1 MAALLAGPLDERTLD
16 AIEALLTGC
25 GSLQFPAL
33 PNGLYAAVARTTAG
47 NAYTGYANTWV
58 RDTVQVAH
66 AAWERGQV
74 GRAAAAARSLL
85 AWFEKQAPRFDAAIV
100 GESDLDDPMQRPHIR
115 FHGADLAELPQ
126 WWPHAQNDALGYALW
141 FLSRAALS
149 GLLPA
154 DAAAAA
160 VLWRFPRYFQAIRYW
175 QDRDSGHWE
184 EARKLQCSSVG
195 AVVAGLLAFR
205 GLCRSRPE
213 FAAAGAG
220 AGRSSGPHASL
231 GAAAASGAGGAPRI
245 AGAVP
250 MSLDELLAAGRAHLA
265 AVLPAESAGESD
277 PALNRATDA
286 ALLFLV
292 HPLRVVTAE
301 MAARIADDVRATLL
315 GPHGIRRYAG
325 DSYWMADYKTL
336 FDEST
341 RTSGFDDVVAR
352 DRLLKPGTEAQWCLF
367 DPVLSTIHGWR
378 FLATRDPRDRELQ
391 AWHLHRALGQVTASG
406 DVWGEGLCPEACY
419 LEDSRDPSAWVPN
432 DNTPLLWTEAALS
445 SALLAARKT
454 AIATTT

>member
-1 MAALLAGPLDERTLD
+1 MHGATRDLPTPRIANARMAALLAGPLDARALD
-16 AIEALLTGC
+16 AVEALLESC
-25 GSLQFPAL
+25 GSLQLPAL
-33 PNGLYAAVARTTAG
+33 PNGLYAAVARTHAG

-58 RDTVQVAH
+58 RDTVQIAH

-85 AWFEKQAPRFDAAIV
+85 AWFATQAGRFEACIA
-100 GESDLDDPMQRPHIR
+100 GEADLSDPMQRPHIR
-115 FHGADLAELPQ
+115 FRGAELAELPE
-126 WWPHAQNDALGYALW
+126 WWPHAQNDALGYTLW

-149 GLLPA
+149 GLLPL

-160 VLWRFPRYFQAIRYW
+160 VLWRFPRYFAAIRYW

-213 FAAAGAG
+213 LAAPGTPA
-220 AGRSSGPHASL
+220 
-231 GAAAASGAGGAPRI
+231 
-245 AGAVP
+245 
-250 MSLDELLAAGRAHLA
+250 LDELLAAGRAHLA

-277 PALNRATDA
+277 PTLNRSTDA

-292 HPLRVVTAE
+292 HPLRVVSPE
-301 MAARIADDVRATLL
+301 MGARIGDDVRAALA
-315 GPHGIRRYAG
+315 GPWGIRRYEG
-325 DSYWMADYKTL
+325 DSYWMADYKRL
-336 FDEST
+336 FDERT
-341 RTSGFDDVVAR
+341 RTAGFQDDVASR
-352 DRLLKPGTEAQWCLF
+352 DRFLQPGTEAQWCLF

-378 FLATRDPRDRELQ
+378 FLATRDPADRALQ
-391 AWHLHRALGQVTASG
+391 EWHLRRALGQVTASG
-406 DVWGEGLCPEACY
+406 DPAGEGQCPEAY
-419 LEDSRDPSAWVPN
+419 FLADSRQPSRWVPN

-445 SALLAARKT
+445 SALLAARKS
-454 AIATTT
+454 AIAAPA